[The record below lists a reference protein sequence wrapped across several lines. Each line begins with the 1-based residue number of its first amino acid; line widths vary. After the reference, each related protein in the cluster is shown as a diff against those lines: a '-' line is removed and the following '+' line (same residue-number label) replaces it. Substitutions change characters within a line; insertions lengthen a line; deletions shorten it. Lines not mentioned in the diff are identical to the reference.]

1 MVVHATIDRSAH
13 ESLLR
18 SIRNGHSFKFW
29 IDPWIDGACIA
40 AFAPELFAAVA
51 ASRRRMRMVAQGL
64 PNNAWIHDITGGLT
78 VPVLIQYFRASPAL
92 SGAGMPRTVF
102 FFFDVRSAVA

>member
-64 PNNAWIHDITGGLT
+64 PNNAWIHDITRGLT
-78 VPVLIQYFRASPAL
+78 VPVLIQYLELHQRPKAL
-92 SGAGMPRTVF
+92 ECLGQYSSSSTYA
-102 FFFDVRSAVA
+102 AL